1 MFSEYSFEFLLER
14 MIQRVEN
21 IDSSVD
27 TSEGS
32 LLYTVLAAEA
42 WELAE
47 AYIAID
53 TVYDNT
59 FADTAPREELIL
71 RAKERGIEPK
81 KATYAILKG
90 EFNVDI
96 PIGSRFSL
104 GELNYVA
111 IERINTC
118 IYKMQ
123 CETVGAIGNK
133 KTGDLIS
140 LEYIEELSCSKL
152 TEVLITGEDEEETEE
167 FRERYFNSY
176 NSVAFGGNRADY
188 IEKVKAISGIGGVKV
203 SRISSNTSNVIVQ
216 ITDSNYGVPS
226 DVLINTVQ
234 EIIDPTQEGDGL
246 GLAPIG
252 HVVSIQGVDG
262 VKINID
268 ATLTY
273 DTGYTWQDVS
283 DYINTTIDN
292 YLLSLSLSWE
302 NTDNIIVR
310 IAQLEAKILD
320 VTGVLD
326 ITNTTLN
333 GTSNNLVLKSNQIPI
348 KGEIHAND

>member
-14 MIQRVEN
+14 MIERVEN
-21 IDSSVD
+21 IDYSVD

-71 RAKERGIEPK
+71 RAKERGLEPK
-81 KATYAILKG
+81 KATCAILKG

-104 GELNYVA
+104 GKLNYVA
-111 IERINTC
+111 IEKINTC

-133 KTGDLIS
+133 KTGDLIP
-140 LEYIEELSCSKL
+140 LEYIEDLLCSKL
-152 TEVLITGEDEEETEE
+152 TEVLIAGEDEEETEE

-188 IEKVKAISGIGGVKV
+188 IEKVKAINGIGGVKV
-203 SRISSNTSNVIVQ
+203 FRISTNTSNVIVR

-262 VKINID
+262 LKINID
-268 ATLTY
+268 VTLTY

-283 DYINTTIDN
+283 EYINTTIDN
-292 YLLSLSLSWE
+292 YLLSLSSSWE

-326 ITNTTLN
+326 ITNTTIN
-333 GTSNNLVLKSNQIPI
+333 GTSSNLVLKSNQIPI